1 MIQKLSYA
9 LIVIGLLGFITLIP
23 GFFDKAEYVYY
34 RAKGGSLMEL
44 NSKCF
49 SVPDGWV
56 ISSVDKKVDLKTFSL
71 RTEIDGRYYFV
82 TVIAG
87 KSSSIPGFTNL
98 KPIKMMDGKYS
109 IYEISK
115 LPSNNSVRYWAIAPD
130 KNLIVMGRDINM
142 LESLLGGVMSQSCQ

>member
-1 MIQKLSYA
+1 
-9 LIVIGLLGFITLIP
+9 
-23 GFFDKAEYVYY
+23 
-34 RAKGGSLMEL
+34 MEL